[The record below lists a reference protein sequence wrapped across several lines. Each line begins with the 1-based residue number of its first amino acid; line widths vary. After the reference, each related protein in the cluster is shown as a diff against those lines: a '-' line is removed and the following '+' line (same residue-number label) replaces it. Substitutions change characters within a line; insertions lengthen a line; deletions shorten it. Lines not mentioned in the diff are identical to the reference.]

1 MTLMM
6 PLSVDF
12 DVRTGQSSTREPIR
26 RPLSTLKGYFHDRAA
41 FDAAMSDGD
50 PMVYEYFDMG
60 VPETVGNVA
69 YGTTILQP
77 GRIGD
82 EYYMTKGHFHTV
94 LDTAE
99 VYYCLSGHGGMM
111 METPD
116 GDVEW
121 REMKTGTCVY
131 VPGYWAHRSINVSAT
146 EPFVLFFAFPGHAG
160 HDYGTIATRGFRKLL
175 VDRGGVPT
183 LVDNPNW
190 AG

>member
-6 PLSVDF
+6 PTSVDF
-12 DVRTGQSSTREPIR
+12 DVRTGKSSTREPVR
-26 RPLSTLKGYFHDRAA
+26 RPLSTLKGYFLDRAA
-41 FDAAMSDGD
+41 FDAALSDSD

-60 VPETVGNVA
+60 VPETAGNVA
-69 YGTTILQP
+69 YGTTILRP

-82 EYYMTKGHFHTV
+82 EYYLTKGHFHTV

-121 REMKTGTCVY
+121 REMTAGTCVY
-131 VPGYWAHRSINVSAT
+131 VPGCWAHRAINVSDT

-160 HDYGTIATRGFRKLL
+160 HDYGTIATRGFRKRL
-175 VDRGGVPT
+175 VDRGGMPT

-190 AG
+190 PG